1 MQATQSLGL
10 RVYLGLWVGPD
21 ANAFE
26 AEKNKLIE
34 LAHAYSFNNVDGIVV
49 GSEALY
55 RGDVTPETLAG
66 YISDVKSSLSA
77 AGVNVP
83 VATADVYYKWDP
95 AVVAQV
101 DFLMM

>member
-1 MQATQSLGL
+1 MQATQAVGL
-10 RVYLGLWVGPD
+10 RLYLGLWVGPD

-34 LAHAYSFNNVDGIVV
+34 MTKSYNFNNVDGIVV

-55 RGDVTPETLAG
+55 RGDVTPQILEG
-66 YISDVKSSLSA
+66 YISQVQQALTA
-77 AGVNVP
+77 AGLSVP
-83 VATADVYYKWDP
+83 VATADVYYKFDP
-95 AVVAQV
+95 LVVAKI